1 MWCVGVAAVLVADRR
16 VDGLASFPLE
26 PRRYAVDMDLGKKMR
41 WSVDGGAIGGGLSSD
56 APRLLGE
63 VEGCRPGG
71 AVPGVPWVC
80 QRPPRNPGLDANPG
94 GG

>member
-16 VDGLASFPLE
+16 VDGLASFTLE

-71 AVPGVPWVC
+71 AVGC
-80 QRPPRNPGLDANPG
+80 RGCAARPPRTPGDANPAREG
-94 GG
+94 